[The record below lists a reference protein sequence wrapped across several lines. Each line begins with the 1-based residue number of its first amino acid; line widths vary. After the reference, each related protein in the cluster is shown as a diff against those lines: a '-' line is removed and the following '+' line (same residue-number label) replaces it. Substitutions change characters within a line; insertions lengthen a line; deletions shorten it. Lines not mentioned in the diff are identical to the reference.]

1 MMKRH
6 NHGHL
11 PTALV
16 ALASMAAPPS
26 WAAKVAVLAWREG
39 NTANSALANDVR
51 AGLPALRSGDVVL
64 DADTLRRALRGPVE
78 QPLSLVAIKTT
89 LAAAEEAFAAVEH
102 ERAVSLIES
111 VISELEHDTDFSVEK
126 HELLQAAHL
135 RCARLLLGLAGPKE
149 TGRAETP
156 QGVKARIHL
165 EAALR
170 TDPTLAL
177 DPTST
182 PPKLRGLLGLAAA
195 EVKKRGYGAI
205 AVTSSP
211 AGATVYADGRALG
224 LTPLT
229 TADTLSRGPYRI
241 WVAVPQQSDYR
252 SFARVVDVAGE
263 PARVSIDLG
272 IEGAAWPEGPGLSQ
286 PILPL
291 HKADVQA
298 LAALLGADEV
308 VVTGTHA
315 EQGFVAVFTSD
326 GELRRSG
333 QLAKTATGQQVAS
346 FVTTGNAADVT
357 SAPLFPEFYTANDP
371 SAVADEADGPWL
383 GVGLGIGA
391 AVVAAGAVGAVLYFT
406 RTRAGTFDL
415 TLTETP

>member
-1 MMKRH
+1 MKRQQH
-6 NHGHL
+6 HL

-16 ALASMAAPPS
+16 ALASLAAPPS
-26 WAAKVAVLAWREG
+26 WAAKIAVLAWREG
-39 NTANSALANDVR
+39 NSSSSALANDVR

-111 VISELEHDTDFSVEK
+111 AINELERDADFSVEK
-126 HELLQAAHL
+126 HDILQAAHL

-177 DPTST
+177 DPAST
-182 PPKLRGLLGLAAA
+182 PPKLRSLLGLAAA

-205 AVTSSP
+205 SVTSSP

-229 TADTLSRGPYRI
+229 TADTLARGPYRL
-241 WVAVPQQSDYR
+241 WVAVPQQADYR
-252 SFARVVDVAGE
+252 SFARVVEVGEE
-263 PARVSIDLG
+263 PARLTIDLG
-272 IEGAAWPEGPGLSQ
+272 VEGAAWPEGPGLSQ

-291 HKADVQA
+291 HKADMQA

-315 EQGFVAVFTSD
+315 ERGFVAVFTAD

-333 QLAKTATGQQVAS
+333 QLAPTATGQQVAS
-346 FVTTGNAADVT
+346 FVATGSAPDVT
-357 SAPLFPEFYTANDP
+357 SAPVFPELY
-371 SAVADEADGPWL
+371 SAVDPAVSVAQADGGPWL

-391 AVVAAGAVGAVLYFT
+391 AVVVAGAVGAALYFT
-406 RTRAGTFDL
+406 RTQVGTFDL
-415 TLTETP
+415 TLEPQ